1 MKRNFLRLSGRHGF
15 YRVLPS
21 FTCVLVELI
30 EFETEFSSSLQDRQF
45 LLLELPSFYR
55 VFTEFQP
62 SACRVRHGFYRVLPG
77 FQRILFEL
85 AEFSTG
91 FL

>member
-30 EFETEFSSSLQDRQF
+30 EFETEFSSSLQDRRF

-55 VFTEFQP
+55 VSTKCMP
-62 SACRVRHGFYRVLPG
+62 RPTRVLPS
-77 FQRILFEL
+77 F
-85 AEFSTG
+85 TG
-91 FL
+91 FPTDFVRIS